1 MPGTTTSNNHVRQG
15 HQGGVDSGYVNPLYV
30 EEYSGAVEHRIKKKS
45 FMKQFVN
52 IKNITGTDT
61 LSNDQIGHT
70 SLQKVTRGTR
80 PTDSGTTFD
89 SVSIKVDTMVLA
101 RTNQHKMEDFFGRY
115 SVRAEVGKEHGT
127 TIGEFVDEAFLSQAI
142 KAAQVS
148 ILPHGAT
155 AGTGEVGGWPDAFK
169 MGGGAVGTVP
179 ATISRSAPVGFAGG
193 SVVILEQAGDE
204 DVAID
209 FELAVMRLT
218 QMLEEKDIDIEDGV
232 LLVRPA
238 QYNTLL
244 QNDKLVST
252 DFSDGNGNYA
262 KGQVLKS
269 NNLRI
274 MKTNRFPAQA
284 DVGETHF
291 LSNPGNGNAYDVTQ
305 ADANAV
311 AVLMLPKALLAG
323 ETIPLTSDVYYVK
336 QELQWFIDSYLM
348 FAVTPGRLEMAG
360 AIFKHA
366 PTVQ

>member
-1 MPGTTTSNNHVRQG
+1 MPGTITANEQLRQG
-15 HQGGVDSGYVNPLYV
+15 HQGGVNTGYVNPLFV

-45 FMKQFVN
+45 FMKSFVN

-61 LSNDQIGHT
+61 LSNDQIGST

-101 RTNQHKMEDFFGRY
+101 RTNQHKMDDFFGRY
-115 SVRAEVGKEHGT
+115 SVRKEVGMEHGT
-127 TIGEFVDEAFLSQAI
+127 TIGEFVDEAFLVQSI

-148 ILPHGAT
+148 VLEHGET
-155 AGTGEVGGWPDAFK
+155 VPVGGWQAAFK
-169 MGGGAVGTVP
+169 MGGGAVGTTP
-179 ATISRSAPVGFAGG
+179 AVITRSAPKGFEGG
-193 SVVILEQAGDE
+193 NVIILEQANDE
-204 DVAID
+204 NVAVD
-209 FELAVMRLT
+209 FDLAVRRLT
-218 QMLEEKDIDIEDGV
+218 QMMEEKDVEIEDGV

-244 QNDKLVST
+244 DNDKLISK
-252 DFSDGNGNYA
+252 DFSDANGDFA
-262 KGQVLKS
+262 KGMVLLT
-269 NNLRI
+269 NNLRV
-274 MKTNRFPAQA
+274 MKTNRFPKAA

-291 LSNPGNGNAYDVTQ
+291 LSNAGNGNAYDVTQ
-305 ADANAV
+305 ADANCV

-348 FAVTPGRLEMAG
+348 FAVTPGRLEYAG
-360 AIFKHA
+360 ALFKHA
-366 PTVQ
+366 PTVA

>member
-1 MPGTTTSNNHVRQG
+1 MPGTTTANNQLRQG
-15 HQGGVDSGYVNPLYV
+15 HQGGVDTGYVNPLFV

-101 RTNQHKMEDFFGRY
+101 RTNQHKMDDFFGRY
-115 SVRAEVGKEHGT
+115 SVRQEIGIEHGT

-142 KAAQVS
+142 KASQVS
-148 ILPHGAT
+148 IMGHGETT
-155 AGTGEVGGWPDAFK
+155 AIGGWEDAFK

-179 ATISRSAPVGFAGG
+179 TTISRSAPVGFEGG
-193 SVVILEQAGDE
+193 NVIILEQANDE
-204 DVAID
+204 LVAVD
-209 FELAVMRLT
+209 FDLAVRRLT
-218 QMLEEKDIDIEDGV
+218 QMMEEKDIDIEDGV

-244 QNDKLVST
+244 DNDKLIDS
-252 DFSDGNGNYA
+252 DFSDANGDFA
-262 KGQVLKS
+262 KGKVLLT
-269 NNLRI
+269 NNLRV
-274 MKTNRFPAQA
+274 MKTNRFPKQA
-284 DVGETHF
+284 DVGQTHF
-291 LSNPGNGNAYDVTQ
+291 LSNAGNGNAYDVTQ
-305 ADANAV
+305 ADANCM

-348 FAVTPGRLEMAG
+348 FAVTPGKVAMAG
-360 AIFKHA
+360 AVYKHA